1 MGDSRFECFE
11 GSVQEGAHVRHLGT
25 CPIRDVQRN
34 LVAGRLEHRKCLVDQ
49 FGQSGG
55 GTFGFDE
62 QSNLPLL
69 DSPAEVADAVVR
81 GFRPLRE

>member
-11 GSVQEGAHVRHLGT
+11 GSVHEGAHVRHLST
-25 CPIRDVQRN
+25 CSMSDVQRE
-34 LVAGRLEHRKCLVDQ
+34 LVAGCLEQGQRLVDQ

-55 GTFGFDE
+55 GAFGLDE
-62 QSNLPLL
+62 QANLSFL

-81 GFRPLRE
+81 GFRPL